1 MKKKKTIT
9 TDSVKSLYK
18 LRMHTHKTNIYLF
31 YDKKYFQPAYTTI
44 IITAV
49 VWGFNYPS
57 KIKNPCNYIN

>member
-1 MKKKKTIT
+1 LKKKKTIT

-49 VWGFNYPS
+49 V
-57 KIKNPCNYIN
+57 